1 MALWYTVARL
11 GAGHFS
17 ATPPLSRLARVGSLV
32 VGLKQSACGIFN
44 RLQYMFIGPVFTR
57 EVTIAPR
64 REWTYILRSVYVGLL
79 LLLVVTAWLVISGTQ
94 LITDPGDFAR
104 FGTMLFQF
112 LAPVQ
117 LVLAI
122 FFAATLAASAVG
134 QEKERGTLLLLL
146 MTRMTNR
153 ELVLGKLLASLL
165 NIITMLAVSIPVFM
179 AVAMLGG
186 VSYYQIVRVL
196 VVTFFCMLACGSLGS
211 CVALWRDK
219 TFQAIATTILIMVL
233 WIGLWESI
241 PALRHWAAVFSPWSA
256 IVAASRPALDL
267 STGLFGPIQSF
278 MIGCGLLVIGIN
290 AIAIAFVRV
299 WNPSREARTT
309 TAEVDT
315 WHKKQTEQTLEEAL
329 AFDQVAWNVEETAD
343 GRRQMAAEREPTTVP
358 PEVPEVKA
366 WGMHQRTYCALMHLL
381 LLLAFIPF
389 PPSVFLLKYVDYSI
403 FHNFFLALTLMVVLP
418 FIPFLPVTLLVIT
431 FLWASQ
437 RNKNQHIDLH
447 GRIILNWVF
456 TCSMVLMG
464 GWASLLCVIVFFD
477 VSNFMAAFEFPL
489 LLITFALIAV
499 FLAHYVF
506 AIIGAIETSRGIA
519 WKYPLSIPFFKV
531 SPNGDTVAGS
541 LPSAKKI
548 RHAWNNPIIWREIV
562 TQAYGR
568 RIWIIQFGFLAF
580 FAMCAWT
587 LHTVVT
593 ESDVIKV
600 SQLAGPLIP
609 LFLLSLILVN
619 AQAITSQTSEKD
631 GGTFDLIL
639 ASDITPKEYVFGK
652 LGGVFYN
659 MKWIVLFPLAL
670 CGYLYWHSAL
680 SGTECFYLLVGLI
693 VLYAFVAMVGI
704 YIGMQYDNTR
714 AATAT
719 SLGLVFFLF
728 VGIAACIWIMV
739 AFSGSF
745 ETQLVPFAA
754 FMVGG
759 GIGLYVTLGARNPS
773 SAITTASFSLPIAVF
788 YMITSMLL
796 GKYMLVFAVLCGAFG
811 FTTAAM
817 LIPSVAEFDVATGRT
832 TAD

>member
-1 MALWYTVARL
+1 
-11 GAGHFS
+11 
-17 ATPPLSRLARVGSLV
+17 
-32 VGLKQSACGIFN
+32 
-44 RLQYMFIGPVFTR
+44 MFIGPVFTR

-79 LLLVVTAWLVISGTQ
+79 LLLIVTAWLVISGTQ

-117 LVLAI
+117 LVLAV
-122 FFAATLAASAVG
+122 FLAAILAAGSVG

-196 VVTFFCMLACGSLGS
+196 LVTLFSMLLCGSLGS

-219 TFQAIATTILIMVL
+219 TFQAIATTILLMVL
-233 WIGLWESI
+233 WIGVWES
-241 PALRHWAAVFSPWSA
+241 LSLTYVTGSVNYAAMFSPWSA
-256 IVAASRPALDL
+256 ILVASRPAIDL
-267 STGLFGPIQSF
+267 TSGLLGPIQGF
-278 MIGCGLLVIGIN
+278 LLVCGCLVIGIN
-290 AIAIAFVRV
+290 AIAIAMVRV

-315 WHKKQTEQTLEEAL
+315 WHKKQVEQTLEETLTWGELSEQLSEPQPEGCATP
-329 AFDQVAWNVEETAD
+329 ARPSGRGSERDTA
-343 GRRQMAAEREPTTVP
+343 
-358 PEVPEVKA
+358 
-366 WGMHQRTYCALMHLL
+366 
-381 LLLAFIPF
+381 
-389 PPSVFLLKYVDYSI
+389 
-403 FHNFFLALTLMVVLP
+403 
-418 FIPFLPVTLLVIT
+418 
-431 FLWASQ
+431 
-437 RNKNQHIDLH
+437 
-447 GRIILNWVF
+447 
-456 TCSMVLMG
+456 
-464 GWASLLCVIVFFD
+464 
-477 VSNFMAAFEFPL
+477 
-489 LLITFALIAV
+489 
-499 FLAHYVF
+499 
-506 AIIGAIETSRGIA
+506 
-519 WKYPLSIPFFKV
+519 
-531 SPNGDTVAGS
+531 
-541 LPSAKKI
+541 KI
-548 RHAWNNPIIWREIV
+548 RHAWNNPIIWREIM

-568 RIWIIQFGFLAF
+568 RIWIIQFAFLAF
-580 FAMCAWT
+580 FAMCAWS
-587 LHTVVT
+587 LHSLVT
-593 ESDVIKV
+593 EHMTITAA
-600 SQLAGPLIP
+600 QLAGPLVP
-609 LFLLSLILVN
+609 LFLLSLVLVN

-670 CGYLYWHSAL
+670 CGYLYWYEAL
-680 SGTECFYLLVGLI
+680 TGTGFLFLSISLI
-693 VLYAFVAMVGI
+693 VLYAFVAMVGV

-719 SLGLVFFLF
+719 SLGTIFFLF

-745 ETQLVPFAA
+745 ETQLVPFSA
-754 FMVGG
+754 FMIGG
-759 GIGLYVTLGARNPS
+759 GMGLYITLGARNPS
-773 SAITTASFSLPIAVF
+773 SAIATASFSLPIAVF
-788 YMITSMLL
+788 YIITSMLL
-796 GKYMLVFAVLCGAFG
+796 GKYLLVFVALCGAFG

-817 LIPSVAEFDVATGRT
+817 LIPSIAEFDVATGRT